1 VRFLKIG
8 DVARLSGVGIET
20 IRYYEKEGL
29 LAAPAR
35 RPSGYRQYDD
45 AAVQRLQ
52 FIRQSKQLGFSLSE
66 IRELLRLW
74 FDANSR
80 CVHVRALA
88 EARLADINQKID
100 ELDAMRQKLAGVLAE
115 CQHQAAIVDCPIFD
129 VLGRQTSS
137 TSQ

>member
-1 VRFLKIG
+1 MRFLKIG

-80 CVHVRALA
+80 CVHVRTLA

-100 ELDAMRQKLAGVLAE
+100 ELDAMRQKLTGVLAE
-115 CQHQAAIVDCPIFD
+115 CQHQATIVDCPIFD
-129 VLGRQTSS
+129 VLGRQSSS